1 MELPIPFFSVWSHG
15 QVHLKTVSVSG
26 FFITVFSTVFRK
38 IVIFADLKQKYRVR
52 KKGRVLLLDDP
63 FFACIRPLNYLIVRK
78 GDLLMPIITVEK
90 PLKDKLGDEA
100 VDSLIR
106 LINQTQTEQKAEL
119 LEFVEEKFEHRL
131 TLEIGKVNERLTEE
145 IGKVNERLTE
155 EIGKVNKRLTEEI
168 GKVNERLTEEIGNVN
183 ERITQE
189 TSKLDVKIESTRADL
204 IKWMF
209 IFWIGQV
216 AALLGILFAFF
227 K

>member
-1 MELPIPFFSVWSHG
+1 
-15 QVHLKTVSVSG
+15 
-26 FFITVFSTVFRK
+26 
-38 IVIFADLKQKYRVR
+38 
-52 KKGRVLLLDDP
+52 
-63 FFACIRPLNYLIVRK
+63 
-78 GDLLMPIITVEK
+78 MPIITVEK

-145 IGKVNERLTE
+145 IG
-155 EIGKVNKRLTEEI
+155 
-168 GKVNERLTEEIGNVN
+168 NVN